1 MKRPN
6 APKDPRAVELLVDR
20 ALHGLDEDES
30 AELQSRGGEDDES
43 FERAAA
49 AIDLATQRD
58 ESDESMPA
66 ALAEKIL
73 ASAASH
79 SRGGAA
85 PAAPVKPSQRAP
97 RSRETRPA
105 LPWLAAA
112 AGLLLAIGGW
122 WWGLNQ
128 RETTPVVV
136 APESSASTNASV
148 ALAEPAPPASAS
160 REREREALL
169 RGAKDVVRSEW
180 RPTKDAAGR
189 GASGDVVWSP
199 SAQRGYMRFAGLEP
213 NDPATTQY
221 QLWIFDSGRD
231 ARYPVDGGVFDV
243 QAGGEVVVPI
253 SAALHVGA
261 PTLFAVTVEKP
272 GGVVVSKRERIVMTA
287 SASPG

>member
-6 APKDPRAVELLVDR
+6 APKDPRALELLVGR
-20 ALHGLDEDES
+20 ALHGLDEGES
-30 AELQSRGGEDDES
+30 AELRALGGADDES
-43 FERAAA
+43 FEVAAA
-49 AIDLATQRD
+49 AIHLAGLR
-58 ESDESMPA
+58 EESMPP

-73 ASAASH
+73 ARAAVQ
-79 SRGGAA
+79 
-85 PAAPVKPSQRAP
+85 PQVVAPVTPIRPARGEA
-97 RSRETRPA
+97 RSRPA

-112 AGLLLAIGGW
+112 ASFLLAVGGW

-128 RETTPVVV
+128 KETTRVVV
-136 APESSASTNASV
+136 APSSSASV
-148 ALAEPAPPASAS
+148 AVAAPPASVSPPRA
-160 REREREALL
+160 REALL
-169 RGAKDVVRSEW
+169 TEAKDVVRTEW

-213 NDPATTQY
+213 NDPATAQY

-243 QAGGEVVVPI
+243 PAGGEVVVPI

-272 GGVVVSKRERIVMTA
+272 GGVVVSKRERIVVTA
-287 SASPG
+287 STSPG